1 MLRVISVLSVVL
13 GFLFSNSSQANEG
26 IDAAINAVLSP
37 ISNKIA
43 GTVFWSFLKQLKNA
57 IFNNIFLF

>member
-43 GTVFWSFLKQLKNA
+43 GTGFWSFS
-57 IFNNIFLF
+57 FLVLFRFLQ